1 MGHSLRDEGW
11 TMLFLLNDHVI
22 DLVGGAEAAR
32 LLVPAHIPLKSVT
45 AAQAVAVLQA
55 EVHADPKIA
64 GTQPDRA
71 KGVCWMIYAST
82 QANAALAVAPPGSRR
97 PSEVGVRLLNVK
109 LITLANLAAL
119 QREGRL
125 SSGLVNK
132 SVWLAAA

>member
-1 MGHSLRDEGW
+1 MGHSLPDEGL

-64 GTQPDRA
+64 GTQPERA
-71 KGVCWMIYAST
+71 KGVCWMIYAAT

>member
-1 MGHSLRDEGW
+1 
-11 TMLFLLNDHVI
+11 MLFLLNDHVI
-22 DLVGGAEAAR
+22 DLVNGAEAAR

-45 AAQAVAVLQA
+45 ASQAVAVLQA
-55 EVHADPKIA
+55 EIHADPKLA
-64 GTQPDRA
+64 GTQPERA
-71 KGVCWMIYAST
+71 KGVCWMIYAAT

-97 PSEVGVRLLNVK
+97 PSEVGVRLLNVR
-109 LITLANLAAL
+109 LLTLANLAAL